1 LIGACTRGDR
11 KTVEQIVREHPSV
24 VSSLTPRDHSN
35 ISSLARLG
43 ELRAVELLLDAGF
56 NIEARA
62 DDLDATALHY
72 AASNGDVA
80 MVKLLLSHGAQTN
93 VKHKYGGTPLGT
105 ALYSAAHFPTG
116 GGDYTQTATLLLKA
130 GEEATS
136 DRLAFAI
143 ENDLDVIAEVLKAHG
158 ATL

>member
-1 LIGACTRGDR
+1 
-11 KTVEQIVREHPSV
+11 
-24 VSSLTPRDHSN
+24 RDHSN
-35 ISSLARLG
+35 ISSLARMG
-43 ELRAVELLLDAGF
+43 ELRAVELMLEAGF
-56 NIEARA
+56 DIEARA

-80 MVKLLLSHGAQTN
+80 MVKLLLSHNAQTN
-93 VKHKYGGTPLGT
+93 VKHKYRGTPPRT
-105 ALYSAAHFPTG
+105 PPDAPAHLPPG
-116 GGDYTQTATLLLKA
+116 GGDYTQPATLLLQA

-143 ENDLDVIAEVLKAHG
+143 QNDLDVIAEVLKAHG